1 MYLAEVR
8 KQKGGFMGKAA
19 TELKLLACQRN
30 DRTWSAVPGEEI
42 VPGEEVASYE
52 NGALVMVE
60 IGGNRIQGAPK
71 PGGPSLVSLLENFS
85 KLLVG
90 QKEKDEEI
98 EAWNQSLTIQAQ
110 ELNQREMELEA
121 ELTQLEQLREEVQG
135 VEDKLQAA
143 DAAKAEADRLQEEL
157 SRKTNELEQAW
168 EHLRGEQRKLEE
180 QQGEVQP
187 ATGAALDSD
196 RAARLLELVSYLETT
211 TGGTEALQAELE
223 ATFDLFSEQQADVDA
238 QWQDLEAKR
247 ARATESQAALDRQ
260 AEDLSN
266 RRQKLQET
274 TAAFE
279 ETRSA
284 LQEKQKAFAIEQ
296 ESLKVLQEGQQATQA
311 LYEMLSRLAAGAASS
326 GSEQAVVDIAAL
338 ETMPLGELQEKADTL
353 QKDLSQVAQFVNEQ
367 EEELTAE
374 RQEIEELE
382 QKLGNASE
390 YDRINLEQE
399 LSDARDRYKM
409 LDAALVDQRREV
421 QERESIL
428 SQHLRVLQRR
438 QGIAGTDSGEGQQID
453 LRPVLAKLEAQK
465 EQQQESLQA
474 SQARV
479 EEMRDSVQPLE
490 ATLAEQTSDRDRQ
503 QQELQQIEAD
513 WLQQQISTAELWAAV
528 HCTQEIL
535 QSLQDRVSQ
544 ANSKLDTISEASN
557 SARETSEYQR
567 QAIASL
573 REIVDSLT

>member
-1 MYLAEVR
+1 
-8 KQKGGFMGKAA
+8 MGKAA

-30 DRTWSAVPGEEI
+30 DRTWSAVQGEEI

-110 ELNQREMELEA
+110 ELNQREMEFEA

-135 VEDKLQAA
+135 VEEQLQAA
-143 DAAKAEADRLQEEL
+143 EAAKAEADRLQEEL
-157 SRKTNELEQAW
+157 SRKTQELEQAW
-168 EHLRGEQRKLEE
+168 EHLRGEQRKFEE

-187 ATGAALDSD
+187 AAGAALDSD

-223 ATFDLFSEQQADVDA
+223 ATFDLLSEQQANADA
-238 QWQDLEAKR
+238 QWQDLEAQR
-247 ARATESQAALDRQ
+247 ARANESQEALTRRSEELD
-260 AEDLSN
+260 E
-266 RRQKLQET
+266 RRQKLKET
-274 TAAFE
+274 IASLE
-279 ETRSA
+279 EARTA
-284 LQEKQKAFAIEQ
+284 LQERQQALAIDR
-296 ESLKVLQEGQQATQA
+296 ESVKILQEEQQATQA
-311 LYEMLSRLAAGAASS
+311 LYDTLSRLAARAGS
-326 GSEQAVVDIAAL
+326 GGNEQALVDIAAL
-338 ETMPLGELQEKADTL
+338 ETMPLGELQEKANNL
-353 QKDLSQVAQFVNEQ
+353 QKDLSQVANFVNEQ

-374 RQEIEELE
+374 RQEIDELQ
-382 QKLGNASE
+382 QKLDSASE

-438 QGIAGTDSGEGQQID
+438 QGISGTDSGDGQQID
-453 LRPVLAKLEAQK
+453 LRPVLAKLEAQQQ
-465 EQQQESLQA
+465 EQQENLQA

-479 EEMRDSVQPLE
+479 EESHASLKPLE
-490 ATLAEQTSDRDRQ
+490 DALAEKISDRERQ
-503 QQELQQIEAD
+503 QQELQQSEAD
-513 WLQQQISTAELWAAV
+513 WLQQQVSTAELWAAV
-528 HCTQEIL
+528 HCTQEML
-535 QSLQDRVSQ
+535 QSLQDRISQ
-544 ANSKLDTISEASN
+544 ANSRLDTISEASN

-573 REIVDSLT
+573 REIVNSLT